1 MCGLVGVAGDLTARD
16 KDIFRD
22 LLYVGALRGFHSTGA
37 AFVDGRRKQFTL
49 VRKTGSPMQ
58 VIPTKE
64 FTDANRNWATSV
76 CIGHNRFATIGAHT
90 PENAHPFEFSNIVG
104 AHNGTLEPR
113 ARKILVDNEKFGTD
127 SEALY
132 HNLNEF
138 ETDEVMAD
146 MSGAWALTWYD
157 RRDNTINF
165 LRNKERPLHYCFNKL
180 GDVIYWASESMML
193 RWILTRHGM
202 DHGPIYELNP
212 DLLASFTVPD
222 SKTRF
227 GEPTLQEVKGWKPA
241 PFAQATTTRVEEL
254 PWSDGQSQEDAF
266 LGWYPQGAPKFL
278 LTGPETI
285 GPGSRAQDRGSPV
298 MEGESSPVTPEPKQ
312 QGLKNNGRSQRKTDV
327 LPGLPSNNKE
337 SPLTKD
343 EQRLLDLSLQKAW
356 GDGFVAGDRGLSK
369 TQCPF
374 PAGSKHSDQWLQGR
388 LSGLECYRKDSRA
401 AIPTRTTGN
410 FREDAE
416 EHGRTIKGYNAEILT
431 EAEFNART
439 GGECRWGGCSVEFD
453 DRLHW
458 LGRNDCVCNSCVT
471 GNKLVRELLGKS
483 A

>member
-16 KDIFRD
+16 SDIFRD

-37 AFVDGRRKQFTL
+37 AFVDGHRKRFTL
-49 VRKTGSPMQ
+49 IRKTGSPMQ

-64 FTDANRNWATSV
+64 FMDANKNWSTSV
-76 CIGHNRFATIGAHT
+76 CIGHNRFATVGAHT

-104 AHNGTLEPR
+104 AHNGTLEMR
-113 ARKILVDNEKFGTD
+113 ARKMLIDNEKFGTD

-138 ETDEVMAD
+138 GPGEVMAD

-193 RWILTRHGM
+193 RWILARYNM
-202 DHGPIYELNP
+202 EHGPIYELNP

-241 PFAQATTTRVEEL
+241 PFVRATTNSAEEL

-266 LGWYPQGAPKFL
+266 CGWYPQGAPKFL
-278 LTGPETI
+278 LVGPEKI
-285 GPGSRAQDRGSPV
+285 GPGAQAHERGSPV
-298 MEGESSPVTPEPKQ
+298 MESESSQVKPEPKQ
-312 QGLKNNGRSQRKTDV
+312 QGLKNNGRSQRKTGV
-327 LPGLPSNNKE
+327 LPGLPSNSKE
-337 SPLTKD
+337 SPPTKE
-343 EQRLLDLSLQKAW
+343 EQHLLKLSLQKAW

-374 PAGSKHSDQWLQGR
+374 PTCSKHGDQWLQGR
-388 LSGLECYRKDSRA
+388 LSGLECYRKDPRA
-401 AIPTRTTGN
+401 ATPTRTTGN
-410 FREDAE
+410 FSEDAE
-416 EHGRTIKGYNAEILT
+416 EHSRTIKGYNAEILT
-431 EAEFNART
+431 QAEFIVRT

-458 LGRNDCVCNSCVT
+458 LGRDDCVCNSCVT

>member
-1 MCGLVGVAGDLTARD
+1 
-16 KDIFRD
+16 
-22 LLYVGALRGFHSTGA
+22 VGALRGFHSTGA
-37 AFVDGRRKQFTL
+37 AFVEGHRKRFTL
-49 VRKTGSPMQ
+49 IRKTGSPMQ

-64 FTDANRNWATSV
+64 FMDANKNWSTSV
-76 CIGHNRFATIGAHT
+76 CIGHNRFATVGAHT

-138 ETDEVMAD
+138 ETDVVMAD

-165 LRNKERPLHYCFNKL
+165 LRNKERPLHYCFNKA

-202 DHGPIYELNP
+202 EHGPIYELNP

-241 PFAQATTTRVEEL
+241 PFVRATTNSAEEL
-254 PWSDGQSQEDAF
+254 PWSDGQSQEDA
-266 LGWYPQGAPKFL
+266 LRGWYPQGAPRFL

-285 GPGSRAQDRGSPV
+285 GPGSRAEDRGSPV
-298 MEGESSPVTPEPKQ
+298 MESSPVKPEPKQ

-327 LPGLPSNNKE
+327 LPGLPSSSKE
-337 SPLTKD
+337 SPPTKE

-374 PAGSKHSDQWLQGR
+374 PAGSKHGDQWLQGR

-401 AIPTRTTGN
+401 PSSSRPNGN
-410 FREDAE
+410 FHEDAE
-416 EHGRTIKGYNAEILT
+416 EHSRTIKGYNAEILT
-431 EAEFNART
+431 KAEFDART